1 MLRCTFCVSA
11 RPTHPVI
18 YSEAGQQI
26 LRRTS
31 PVQVATDLKL
41 YCSSEAGDPAPSL
54 AWRRA
59 GVPLPAVGQEVDKLS
74 GEGITWSSSDLIFCD
89 HGDHSYQSKENLEM
103 VVNLERC

>member
-74 GEGITWSSSDLIFCD
+74 GEGITWPGSDLIYCD
-89 HGDHSYQSKENLEM
+89 HGDHSYLSKGES
-103 VVNLERC
+103 